1 MLPTNSTMN
10 KNFRSRSD
18 WKMTKLLISLGANPG
33 ASAFWSLEHQKLCL
47 GQIQYFNDSGYQRRI
62 GGTAVQFAT
71 VLQGINNGPQPMM
84 TEINKGR
91 FSNDEMN
98 YLVEFLREEVSLSS
112 NMRTLPN

>member
-1 MLPTNSTMN
+1 MNLNQFTLPTNSTMN

-18 WKMTKLLISLGANPG
+18 WTMTKLLISLGANPG
-33 ASAFWSLEHQKLCL
+33 ASACWSLEQQKLFL
-47 GQIQYFNDSGYQRRI
+47 GQIQNISVFNDNRYQRT

-71 VLQGINNGPQPMM
+71 ALQGINN
-84 TEINKGR
+84 GR

-112 NMRTLPN
+112 NKITLPN